1 MVDDILIQNV
11 TIRASRSLKDGE
23 SLYDYNKAGNGIM
36 IDARYHYFPNGEV
49 KEGKF
54 NNIQVKYTTVENAY
68 YCMYIAASD
77 VLIEGTLMR
86 NSGQQTLYVDTSIQN
101 VGAVRNEVATEE
113 QKMNSDVVLKN
124 TVFTNAINMSIGI
137 ITADLDDSY
146 DNRIP
151 DPDIMAANPDADPN
165 DQKNRIYEFELY
177 YRSVTPSNVSFEGF
191 CRIYNWKTAAEL
203 DFGYLRAYFDSD
215 SSYNTVV
222 DFLRMIL
229 NNNVGSYLDNLG
241 WGDLYMTVGGTTYFQ
256 LAVGNLGVHY
266 PVDVIAGAFL
276 GFGMVNLFIITSKLL
291 SR

>member
-1 MVDDILIQNV
+1 
-11 TIRASRSLKDGE
+11 
-23 SLYDYNKAGNGIM
+23 
-36 IDARYHYFPNGEV
+36 
-49 KEGKF
+49 
-54 NNIQVKYTTVENAY
+54 
-68 YCMYIAASD
+68 
-77 VLIEGTLMR
+77 MR

-113 QKMNSDVVLKN
+113 QKMNSNVVLKN

-137 ITADLDDSY
+137 ITADIDGSY

-191 CRIYNWKTAAEL
+191 CRIYNWKTASEL

-215 SSYNTVV
+215 STYNAVV
-222 DFLRMIL
+222 DLIRGIMNTNI
-229 NNNVGSYLDNLG
+229 GTALDNLG
-241 WGDLYMTVGGTTYFQ
+241 FGALYMTVNGTNYYQ

-266 PVDVIAGAFL
+266 PVSGIISDENLKSVGLTGRTALDLKYYVDRLGLSQFANKVKYPLYFYAYSKTSPTVGPTDVCTPNAALYYELVNGETKNTTAG
-276 GFGMVNLFIITSKLL
+276 
-291 SR
+291 